1 MLIKDIFFIK
11 RNLMY
16 GTYFGCLFVKWD
28 RKQEK
33 VVVRSKGQKVG
44 ILTTLVVHF
53 FICLTRFFVTFKY
66 TSSLVDQAEA
76 GMGAVIYTT
85 AFLLRLDLP
94 IDLVSVQ
101 LVNFLIAQTNNDFGR
116 TKLQLCINFL
126 YGAAEVTGLF
136 LSVIIST
143 LTILTPCQPILLS
156 CLFCKDGG
164 LLTGQS
170 HTTIYAIK
178 LSFAVL
184 EFISLQ
190 QLVTTSVYYLATV
203 LLHGISFLWM
213 SCTTFV
219 RGYIPGCNIARLLA
233 YKELKVYEKLLNY
246 CTKSRIFLITALLV
260 PGLQILLCYTS
271 LKLFHSEDISN
282 FEASLFLWAYFL
294 VLVFTMLLFSA
305 AAQINNLSVNWIAK
319 FKGSSDK
326 RLERR
331 MHKSLMS
338 LRLEFGNNFVE
349 TLTPLVVQE
358 FCVRQTA
365 SCLLV
370 KR

>member
-1 MLIKDIFFIK
+1 MSMCGWIQAQ
-11 RNLMY
+11 
-16 GTYFGCLFVKWD
+16 
-28 RKQEK
+28 RKSHGLQ
-33 VVVRSKGQKVG
+33 
-44 ILTTLVVHF
+44 TLVD
-53 FICLTRFFVTFKY
+53 K
-66 TSSLVDQAEA
+66 AEA
-76 GMGAVIYTT
+76 GMGAVICTT
-85 AFLLRLDLP
+85 AFLLSLDLP

-101 LVNFLIAQTNNDFGR
+101 LVNFLIAQPNNDFGG

-143 LTILTPCQPILLS
+143 LTILSPCQPILLS
-156 CLFCKDGG
+156 CLFCKDGS

-178 LSFAVL
+178 LSFAIL
-184 EFISLQ
+184 EFISFQ

-219 RGYIPGCNIARLLA
+219 HGYTPACNIAWLLA
-233 YKELKVYEKLLNY
+233 YKELK
-246 CTKSRIFLITALLV
+246 
-260 PGLQILLCYTS
+260 
-271 LKLFHSEDISN
+271 HISN

-305 AAQINNLSVNWIAK
+305 AAQINKLSVNWIAK

-326 RLERR
+326 KLERR

-358 FCVRQTA
+358 FCVRQTV

>member
-1 MLIKDIFFIK
+1 M
-11 RNLMY
+11 
-16 GTYFGCLFVKWD
+16 FGCFCSTL
-28 RKQEK
+28 
-33 VVVRSKGQKVG
+33 SQKRHGHLSVCL
-44 ILTTLVVHF
+44 LTDLTL
-53 FICLTRFFVTFKY
+53 IE
-66 TSSLVDQAEA
+66 EA
-76 GMGAVIYTT
+76 GKPRYSWIQQPIRT
-85 AFLLRLDLP
+85 ATGDHNRSVGPHPGCHQPLGDLGRDP
-94 IDLVSVQ
+94 VKDLTQPEVSHSHSEMYEYPLPV
-101 LVNFLIAQTNNDFGR
+101 VARWGG

-126 YGAAEVTGLF
+126 YGAAEVTSLF

-143 LTILTPCQPILLS
+143 LTILTRCQPIQLS

-178 LSFAVL
+178 LSFAIL

-219 RGYIPGCNIARLLA
+219 HGYTPAGNIAWLLA

-271 LKLFHSEDISN
+271 LKLFHSEHISN

-305 AAQINNLSVNWIAK
+305 AAQINSLSVNWIAK
-319 FKGSSDK
+319 FKGSGDK
-326 RLERR
+326 KLERR

-358 FCVRQTA
+358 FCVRQTV